1 MARRPRDR
9 EIVIEGRRVV
19 AERRRDIVGG
29 GSAGKRASAREHLV
43 EDAAEGEDIGAGVHR
58 VAAQLLGRHI
68 AHGAEEGAGGGV
80 AGEGGSFVLVGDLGF
95 EDLGETEVEDLDP
108 VVGGEEDVVGLE
120 IAVDDVAAVGGGE
133 AVGDPQA
140 PGDGGDRGRRAVPED
155 PAERLALEELGH
167 DVGLIVV
174 DADVVDGEEVGMIEG
189 GGGAGLTLEALA
201 PIGAVRDLWRQHLDR
216 HLAAELGV
224 ARPPHLTH
232 PTGPDGGED
241 FVPAETITL

>member
-1 MARRPRDR
+1 MPAAVSL
-9 EIVIEGRRVV
+9 E
-19 AERRRDIVGG
+19 
-29 GSAGKRASAREHLV
+29 SAAVS
-43 EDAAEGEDIGAGVHR
+43 
-58 VAAQLLGRHI
+58 
-68 AHGAEEGAGGGV
+68 
-80 AGEGGSFVLVGDLGF
+80 SSSGDLGF
-95 EDLGETEVEDLDP
+95 EDLGEPEVEDLDP

-140 PGDGGDRGRRAVPED
+140 PGNGGDRRRRAVPED

-174 DADVVDGEEVGMIEG
+174 DADVVDGEEVGVVERC
-189 GGGAGLTLEALA
+189 GGAGLALEAFP

-216 HLAAELGV
+216 HLAAEFGV
-224 ARPPHLTH
+224 AGAPHLAH

-241 FVPAETITL
+241 FVAAEPITL